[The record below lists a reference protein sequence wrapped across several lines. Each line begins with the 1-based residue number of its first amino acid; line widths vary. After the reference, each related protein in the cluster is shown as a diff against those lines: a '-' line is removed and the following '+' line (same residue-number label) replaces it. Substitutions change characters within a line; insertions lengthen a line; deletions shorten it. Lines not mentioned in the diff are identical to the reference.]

1 MKLNA
6 TVQLDISSE
15 ERKRITI
22 EYLESLL
29 PYEHSL
35 FKREGNYHWFE
46 NLRDHHGNL
55 FHYNEKRA
63 ATAFEVNLYKVLQH
77 LKK

>member
-1 MKLNA
+1 MKIKA
-6 TVQLDISSE
+6 QVELDVSPE
-15 ERKRITI
+15 ERKRIAV

-46 NLRDHHGNL
+46 NLRDHHGTL

-63 ATAFEVNLYKVLQH
+63 ATAFEVNLNKVLQY

>member
-1 MKLNA
+1 MKIKA
-6 TVQLDISSE
+6 QVELDISSE
-15 ERKRITI
+15 ERKRIAI

-46 NLRDHHGNL
+46 NLRDHHGTL
-55 FHYNEKRA
+55 FHYNEKRPA
-63 ATAFEVNLYKVLQH
+63 SSFEVNLNKVLQD